1 MADGDRAGHKHL
13 GLYEAEK
20 RHRITRGPW
29 KTRPVKEPQEMKTK
43 LTLTIDEDL
52 IPQAKR
58 YAEARRDSLSGL
70 VEKAL
75 QDLTQTQEM
84 PFSKRWRGKF
94 KASRRASTRYKALSR
109 RYL

>member
-1 MADGDRAGHKHL
+1 MSLTLVFCCLVVKKSL
-13 GLYEAEK
+13 I
-20 RHRITRGPW
+20 RIVDYGTRVLE
-29 KTRPVKEPQEMKTK
+29 RRRQEMKTK

-75 QDLTQTQEM
+75 QDLTQTQEI

-94 KASRRASTRYKALSR
+94 KASRRASTRYKALSW

>member
-1 MADGDRAGHKHL
+1 
-13 GLYEAEK
+13 
-20 RHRITRGPW
+20 
-29 KTRPVKEPQEMKTK
+29 MKIK

-58 YAEARRDSLSGL
+58 YAEARRDSLSSL

-75 QDLTQTQEM
+75 QDLTQTQET
-84 PFSKRWRGKF
+84 PFLSVGAEKF
-94 KASRRASTRYKALSR
+94 KGSRRASTRYKALSQ

>member
-1 MADGDRAGHKHL
+1 MMQKVHVQQLLCCKKIINTYS
-13 GLYEAEK
+13 GLWNTCPGKEVEK
-20 RHRITRGPW
+20 
-29 KTRPVKEPQEMKTK
+29 MKTK
-43 LTLTIDEDL
+43 PTLTIDEDL

-75 QDLTQTQEM
+75 QDLTQTQEI

>member
-1 MADGDRAGHKHL
+1 MEHVSQERK
-13 GLYEAEK
+13 
-20 RHRITRGPW
+20 
-29 KTRPVKEPQEMKTK
+29 PQEMKTK

-58 YAEARRDSLSGL
+58 YAEARRVSLSGL

-75 QDLTQTQEM
+75 QDLTQTQAT

-94 KASRRASTRYKALSR
+94 KPSRRASTRYKALAR

>member
-1 MADGDRAGHKHL
+1 
-13 GLYEAEK
+13 
-20 RHRITRGPW
+20 
-29 KTRPVKEPQEMKTK
+29 MKIK

-52 IPQAKR
+52 ISQAKR

-75 QDLTQTQEM
+75 QDLTQSQEI
-84 PFSKRWRGKF
+84 PFSKRSRRKF
-94 KASRRASTRYKALSR
+94 KASRRVSTRYKALSR